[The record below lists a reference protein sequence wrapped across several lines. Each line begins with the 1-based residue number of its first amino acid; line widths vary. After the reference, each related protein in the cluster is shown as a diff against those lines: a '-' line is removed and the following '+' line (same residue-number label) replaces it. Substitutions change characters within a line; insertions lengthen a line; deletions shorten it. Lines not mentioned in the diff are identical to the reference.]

1 MKTTLELHPPLCI
14 SPRLLPAVRVGDG
27 WVSWDPATE
36 TAYVDA
42 PGLEYSDATMSP
54 GLSGRVGTPEE
65 RVAACLGAF
74 LSFLGAC
81 AESRAYGLRHHGDPM
96 RGENSDLFPP
106 HVGEWAEMHSDELA
120 MLSFELENPETES

>member
-1 MKTTLELHPPLCI
+1 MAKLTIAHPLHI
-14 SPRLLPAVRVGDG
+14 SPRFLPAVRVGDG
-27 WVSWDPATE
+27 WISWDPSTG

-42 PGLEYSDATMSP
+42 PGIEYSDATMKP
-54 GLSGRVGTPEE
+54 GLSGMVGTPEE

-81 AESRAYGLRHHGDPM
+81 AESRSYGTRNYKDPM

-106 HVGEWAEMHSDELA
+106 HVGEWAELHSDEIA
-120 MLSFELENPETES
+120 MLKLELSKRGEVE